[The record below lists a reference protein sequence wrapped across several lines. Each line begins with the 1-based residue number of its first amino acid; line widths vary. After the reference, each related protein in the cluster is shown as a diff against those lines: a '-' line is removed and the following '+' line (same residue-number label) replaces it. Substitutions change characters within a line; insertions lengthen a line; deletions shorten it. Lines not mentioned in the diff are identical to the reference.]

1 MKRRALS
8 ITRLY
13 AALAAAASVLLFF
26 LQSGGFNFICVFR
39 ELTGLRCPGCGNTN
53 AVLAVLR
60 GDFIG
65 AANCNIM
72 FYPEVI
78 SAAAFIIYL
87 SYLYVSGKRASKHA
101 SAAAAAAVLA
111 VLVWGIVRNIINI

>member
-8 ITRLY
+8 IALLF
-13 AALAAAASVLLFF
+13 AALSAAAAVLLFF

-39 ELTGLRCPGCGNTN
+39 ELTGLRCPGCGNSN
-53 AVLAVLR
+53 AVLAVMR

-78 SAAAFIIYL
+78 SAAAFIIYF
-87 SYLYVSGKRASKHA
+87 SYLYVSGNRASKRA
-101 SAAAAAAVLA
+101 LAAAAAAVSAALT
-111 VLVWGIVRNIINI
+111 WGIVRNIINI